1 MGNTI
6 ATPSKIDFYRNFIIK
21 IEIYPYYHD
30 KNNLKINS
38 DLSIMISNN
47 LTNFKKFIIN
57 IIKNSFLDLKHKS
70 YINIDNVF
78 LEFYKNGSDFMNI
91 QTIIKLESLDN
102 ETTINEDKIKMAL
115 VYGIHLSQI
124 FEIERNIFLRLL
136 EKKIRSI
143 EIVQVE

>member
-57 IIKNSFLDLKHKS
+57 IIKNSFLDLKHTS